1 MNAKKNGI
9 RAHIGSEITMTD
21 GSDYPLLVQNRTG
34 YQNLCR
40 LITLMKMRARKGEG
54 AATLDEMAEHSE
66 GLICL
71 TGGDQGPLAHAFS
84 RGGMDAAST
93 EAARLVE
100 IFGRENVYAEIQRHF
115 IRDEEARNH
124 AVIDIARRLR
134 LRLLATN
141 GVCHAN
147 SKQRE
152 VFDVLTCIH
161 NKVRLETAGRL
172 LARNSE
178 RYLKPSSTMSKIFA
192 DLPEAIANTR
202 ELSSRLDFEQS
213 DLV

>member
-1 MNAKKNGI
+1 
-9 RAHIGSEITMTD
+9 
-21 GSDYPLLVQNRTG
+21 G

-54 AATLDEMAEHSE
+54 AASLDEIARYSE

-71 TGGDQGPLAHAFS
+71 TGGEQGPLAHALS
-84 RGGMDAAST
+84 RGGKDEAIN

-100 IFGRENVYAEIQRHF
+100 IFGTGNVYAELQRHF

-124 AVIDIARRLR
+124 AVIDIAHRLK
-134 LRLLATN
+134 LPLLATN
-141 GVCHAN
+141 GVCHATPR
-147 SKQRE
+147 QRE

-161 NKVRLETAGRL
+161 NKVRLETAGRM

-178 RYLKPSSTMSKIFA
+178 RYLKPASTMSKIFA

-202 ELSSRLDFEQS
+202 ELSSRLDFELS
-213 DLV
+213 DLGYEFPKYSVPSGETMSSFLRERTY